1 MKLQSIRK
9 SLRKK
14 PVLIVAVLVVA
25 VIGVT
30 LATRYFSIQLQ
41 KKSSLLR
48 EQIIQILEES
58 ELADPS
64 DRLIKDELL
73 VSLELGTLSPNLK
86 YHVQKHGHY
95 DRLYVSPTQME
106 SSKIYWEAQF
116 LTSDSYRNYAG
127 NYILDALTG
136 EIMLIHERGP
146 IPGPIPLNISFEPS
160 NLYLRRG
167 ENTSVTLTI
176 SGRPSYD
183 VPWSPTVNMNTVE
196 SGLVVF
202 GLNETNRWD
211 TDRKIVFSFMVS
223 NDAEADTV
231 MSSIRFDCELVGTRI
246 GFGYSVW
253 TERDS

>member
-1 MKLQSIRK
+1 MKLQSITK

-25 VIGVT
+25 VIGAT
-30 LATRYFSIQLQ
+30 LATRYVSVQLQ
-41 KKSSLLR
+41 KKSSLSR
-48 EQIIQILEES
+48 DQIIQILKES
-58 ELADPS
+58 ELVDPS
-64 DRLIKDELL
+64 DRLVKDELL

-95 DRLYVSPTQME
+95 DRLYVSPTRMR

-116 LTSDSYRNYAG
+116 LTSDAHRNSAG

-146 IPGPIPLNISFEPS
+146 IPGPIPLNISFEPL
-160 NLYLRRG
+160 NPYLRRG
-167 ENTSVTLTI
+167 ENTSVTLI
-176 SGRPSYD
+176 VSGRPSYD
-183 VPWSPTVNMNTVE
+183 VPWPLSVNMKSVEPGLTV
-196 SGLVVF
+196 L

-223 NDAEADTV
+223 LDAEAEKV
-231 MSSIRFDCELVGTRI
+231 KSSIRFDCDLVGTRI
-246 GFGYSVW
+246 GFSYSVW
-253 TERDS
+253 TKRDI